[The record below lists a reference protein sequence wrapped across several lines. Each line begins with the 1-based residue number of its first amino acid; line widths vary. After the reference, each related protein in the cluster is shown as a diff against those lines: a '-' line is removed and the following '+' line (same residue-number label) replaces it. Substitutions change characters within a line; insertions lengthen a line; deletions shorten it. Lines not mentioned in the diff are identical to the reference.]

1 MTSFVVTAPTPATAE
16 EPIANG
22 AFWPEIDPAKIRA
35 EQRIDNNITPVRLRF
50 NIVEA
55 IAATNQSLRQYRLD
69 QQAIG
74 TATLAAVEADQI
86 DGVSIQVQRYQR
98 AVGSLTKALV
108 MERYKDID
116 TTAKGDKKADVL
128 ADPIDDHR
136 RDWHNAIADIV
147 GRTRVS
153 VELI

>member
-1 MTSFVVTAPTPATAE
+1 MNSFVVTAPAAPAAE
-16 EPIANG
+16 PPIQNG
-22 AFWPEIDPAKIRA
+22 AFWPEIDPAKIRD
-35 EQRIDNNITPVRLRF
+35 EQRIDNTITAVRLRF

-55 IAATNQSLRQYRLD
+55 ITATNHALRQYRLD
-69 QQAIG
+69 QQALGI
-74 TATLAAVEADQI
+74 AALADVEADQI

-98 AVGSLTKALV
+98 AVGALTKAML

-136 RDWHNAIADIV
+136 RDWHNAVADIV